1 MGLSALVSV
10 SSVWWK
16 AARIEGAVCSASP
29 PVPYGAAVTERTDCC
44 TAACSS
50 RLLLAVLGSVSCP
63 SEARLE
69 PLSRPPSA
77 EGAFPVCW
85 VPLSVIGVVGT
96 AFRLGHQDAKRSTSC
111 WGFC

>member
-10 SSVWWK
+10 SSFWWK
-16 AARIEGAVCSASP
+16 AARIEGADCSASP

-50 RLLLAVLGSVSCP
+50 RLLLAVPGSVSCP

-77 EGAFPVCW
+77 EGAFPCVLGSFVCDRCGGDCFQAW
-85 VPLSVIGVVGT
+85 AP
-96 AFRLGHQDAKRSTSC
+96 RCQEEH
-111 WGFC
+111 